1 MREGIRAV
9 RPVTACFLNYVR
21 TCARPARSAPS
32 LPDTPTSFCLSL
44 AAEPR
49 QPIPLHAPLCNSDT
63 SPPPPAKGQCSSQS
77 PSRLAGPS
85 RVGCVCEVNAMHQSS
100 SYSCGGGS
108 CLGKFNARPVW
119 AMTGG
124 GVGWGLVQ
132 VNSTRQPSSPAA
144 HAGGAGGGRG
154 GRAAQGRVDP
164 PSQSRDGAPPPR
176 RQPSSHLIFF
186 FFGGLS
192 GVGRA
197 AQGRADPPSQSGMAA
212 SHPQPLTL
220 GGGLVGGRAGS
231 ARTGRPSGTTSRC
244 TPCSTPT
251 ASAPSSPPC
260 STTPR
265 GSWSAAPPPPTPPR
279 RRPVCATM
287 A

>member
-186 FFGGLS
+186 FFWGVVWGWS
-192 GVGRA
+192 GSARTGRPPFAIRDGRQPSAATYAWGGVGR
-197 AQGRADPPSQSGMAA
+197 
-212 SHPQPLTL
+212 
-220 GGGLVGGRAGS
+220 GRAGS

>member
-220 GGGLVGGRAGS
+220 GGGLVGGGRAAQGRVDLLEPHLGVPR
-231 ARTGRPSGTTSRC
+231 ARRRRQVRLLLRHAVRRLVAHG
-244 TPCSTPT
+244 
-251 ASAPSSPPC
+251 PP
-260 STTPR
+260 
-265 GSWSAAPPPPTPPR
+265 PPLPPTPPR